1 MSRKPLASRL
11 QPLSFVL
18 NSQYGRAIAAVGAA
32 FSAITPNK
40 RPFNV
45 TDPDISF
52 PYVSDEKIST
62 GLLVVLGLVVPAVI
76 VFVIALFIGLGPA
89 TAESSSRGA
98 SVRRKL
104 WKWNAGWMGL
114 VVSLAIAFIIT
125 NGTKNA
131 IGRPRPDLLA
141 RCNPDL
147 TKSLNSTVG
156 GIGDQVDE
164 GIRLVSWT
172 ICRNP
177 GSVLDDGF
185 RSFPSG
191 HSSCKSATV
200 QLMFSSG

>member
-1 MSRKPLASRL
+1 
-11 QPLSFVL
+11 
-18 NSQYGRAIAAVGAA
+18 
-32 FSAITPNK
+32 
-40 RPFNV
+40 
-45 TDPDISF
+45 
-52 PYVSDEKIST
+52 
-62 GLLVVLGLVVPAVI
+62 
-76 VFVIALFIGLGPA
+76 
-89 TAESSSRGA
+89 
-98 SVRRKL
+98 
-104 WKWNAGWMGL
+104 MGL
-114 VVSLAIAFIIT
+114 AVSLAIAFIIT

-147 TKSLNSTVG
+147 TKTLNSTVG

-191 HSSCKSATV
+191 HSSCKSATN
-200 QLMFSSG
+200 QFMFFSG